1 LEDIVAEKHVG
12 IDANLT
18 EEESLTDTTAI

>member
-1 LEDIVAEKHVG
+1 LEDIVAEKHAG
-12 IDANLT
+12 MDANLT